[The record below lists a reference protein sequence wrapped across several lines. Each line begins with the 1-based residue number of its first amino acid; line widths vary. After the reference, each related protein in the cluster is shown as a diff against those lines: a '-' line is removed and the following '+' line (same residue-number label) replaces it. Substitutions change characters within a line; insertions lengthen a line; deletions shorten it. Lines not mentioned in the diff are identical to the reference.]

1 MSRNK
6 SGIYVE
12 IAIRGDLDHIW
23 LHTQDPALHER
34 WDLRF
39 STIRYLP
46 RTSPSEPQRFLYA
59 TRIGFGARIEGAGES
74 TGSRE
79 DGSGACNSGLKF
91 WSDDA
96 KSLIREGAGYWR
108 YLPGDG
114 TGEGANR
121 FLTWYDYRT
130 RFGLAGRIFD
140 RLVFR
145 RLIGWATAWSFD
157 RLRLWIEDGVSPS
170 ASLRFAAI
178 HAVVRGAIA
187 FIWIWQGLV
196 PKLLFANAGERSM
209 LRESGLPVELLP
221 AIGALEILA
230 GLAAVGFWGWRPYFI
245 LNALAMVAA
254 LASVAMNSPTY
265 LAEAFNPLTLNLGM
279 MALSV
284 AGYMAAAQ
292 MPSASRCRRSP
303 KEEG

>member
-6 SGIYVE
+6 PGIYVE
-12 IAIRGDLDHIW
+12 IAIRGDLDRIW
-23 LHTQDPALHER
+23 LHTQDPALHEQ

-46 RTSPSEPQRFLYA
+46 RASPSEPQRFLYE

-79 DGSGACNSGLKF
+79 DGSGARNSGLKF

-108 YLPGDG
+108 YLPGHG
-114 TGEGANR
+114 AGEGASR

-178 HAVVRGAIA
+178 HAVSRAAIA

-196 PKLLFANAGERSM
+196 PKLLFANAAERSM
-209 LRESGLPVELLP
+209 LRESGLPLELLP

-230 GLAAVGFWGWRPYFI
+230 GLAAAGFWHWRPYFI

-254 LASVAMNSPTY
+254 LASVAANSPTY
-265 LAEAFNPLTLNLGM
+265 LAEAFNPVTLNMGM

-284 AGYMAAAQ
+284 VGYLAAAQ